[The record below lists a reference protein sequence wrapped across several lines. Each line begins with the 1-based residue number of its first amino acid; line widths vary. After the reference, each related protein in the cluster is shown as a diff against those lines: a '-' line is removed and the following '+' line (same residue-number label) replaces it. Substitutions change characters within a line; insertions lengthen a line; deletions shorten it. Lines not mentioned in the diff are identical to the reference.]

1 MGYWEDRQAEALAN
15 ITKKNQKEIEKQ
27 LTRYYAAC
35 SHNLRGQFLLTYNHL
50 LSSIEKRGNAT
61 PADLYKLNKYWELQA
76 QVQQELR
83 KLGNKQTVLFSKI
96 FMAQWEEIY
105 QVWALKDDLHYSKID
120 YQMAELMINA
130 IWCADGLSWSDRIW
144 TNTNKLQQALN
155 DELINCVLTGAS
167 PRQLKERLMADFQVS
182 YGRAD
187 ALVRTE
193 LAHIQTTA
201 AEQRYIDGGVEF
213 VQIWAD
219 KDERQCD
226 VCGKLHQKV
235 IRLGK
240 EKIPIPAHTNCRC
253 SIVPVIKPRGN
264 FERLLDET

>member
-1 MGYWEDRQAEALAN
+1 MGYWEERQAEALAN

-130 IWCADGLSWSDRIW
+130 IWCADKLSWKERIW
-144 TNTNKLQQALN
+144 TNCDKLQQTLN
-155 DELINCVLTGAS
+155 EELINCVLTGAS
-167 PRQLKERLMADFQVS
+167 PRQLKERLMSDFKVS

-264 FERLLDET
+264 FETLLDET